1 MQTQAT
7 ILSHIKQK
15 TAKGVKQLA
24 VLIDPDFEEGLHKT
38 IDICN
43 RTQVDYIFVGGSLV
57 TEGNID
63 RCVATIKENTDI
75 PVVLFPGSTTQLTE
89 KADAL
94 LLLSLISG
102 RNPDLL
108 IGKHVESAPF
118 IKQSGIDVIPTGY
131 MLIDGGKITSVQYI
145 SNTIPI
151 PADKPD
157 IAMATAMAGE
167 LLGLQLIF
175 MDAGSGAATP
185 INDELIAKVK
195 KSVGLPIVV
204 GGGIRTG
211 KQALTAWNAGADIV
225 VIGNAVEKDKTLIEE
240 LSEAVAEW
248 PMNKA

>member
-7 ILSHIKQK
+7 ILTQIKQK

-38 IDICN
+38 VDICN

-63 RCVATIKENTDI
+63 KCVATIKENTDI

-89 KADAL
+89 RADAL

-185 INDELIAKVK
+185 INDDLIAKVK
-195 KSVGLPIVV
+195 KSVGVPIVV
-204 GGGIRTG
+204 GGGIKTG

-248 PMNKA
+248 QV

>member
-1 MQTQAT
+1 MQKQAT
-7 ILSHIKQK
+7 ILTQIKQK

-63 RCVATIKENTDI
+63 RSVATIKENTDI

-195 KSVGLPIVV
+195 KSVDLPIVV
-204 GGGIRTG
+204 GGGIKTG

-248 PMNKA
+248 QV

>member
-1 MQTQAT
+1 MQKQAT
-7 ILSHIKQK
+7 ILTRIKQK

-185 INDELIAKVK
+185 INDDLIAKVK
-195 KSVGLPIVV
+195 QSVGLPIVV

-248 PMNKA
+248 QV

>member
-1 MQTQAT
+1 MQAS
-7 ILSHIKQK
+7 ILSHIQHKTQK
-15 TAKGVKQLA
+15 GIKQLA
-24 VLIDPDFEEGLHKT
+24 VLIDPDFEEGLTKT

-57 TEGNID
+57 TEGNTD
-63 RCVATIKENTDI
+63 RCVQIIKQNTEI
-75 PVVLFPGSTTQLTE
+75 PVLLFPGSTMQLTE

-118 IKQSGIDVIPTGY
+118 IKRSGLEVIPTGY

-145 SNTIPI
+145 SNTLPI

-157 IAMATAMAGE
+157 IAVATALAGQ
-167 LLGLQLIF
+167 LLGLQLVY

-185 INDELIAKVK
+185 INDDMIARVK
-195 KSVGLPIVV
+195 KTVSLPLVV

-240 LSEAVAEW
+240 LSEAVAAW
-248 PMNKA
+248 QAY

>member
-1 MQTQAT
+1 MQGR
-7 ILSHIKQK
+7 ILSQIQQK

-24 VLIDPDFEEGLHKT
+24 VLIDPDFEEGLSKT
-38 IDICN
+38 IDVCN

-57 TEGNID
+57 TEGNTD

-75 PVVLFPGSTTQLTE
+75 PVLLFPGSTTQLTE

-118 IKQSGIDVIPTGY
+118 IKQSGLDVIPTGY
-131 MLIDGGKITSVQYI
+131 MLVDGGKITSVQYI
-145 SNTIPI
+145 SNTLPI
-151 PADKPD
+151 PSDKPD

-185 INDELIAKVK
+185 INDDIITRVK
-195 KSVGLPIVV
+195 KSINVPVVV

-248 PMNKA
+248 PINKI

>member
-1 MQTQAT
+1 MSSP
-7 ILSHIKQK
+7 ILQHIQHK
-15 TAKGVKQLA
+15 TAKSVKQLA
-24 VLIDPDFEEGLHKT
+24 VLIDPDFEDGLGKT

-57 TEGNID
+57 TEGNTS
-63 RCVATIKENTDI
+63 RCVATIKQNTDI
-75 PVVLFPGSTTQLTE
+75 PVLLFPGSTMQLTE
-89 KADAL
+89 NADAL

-118 IKQSGIDVIPTGY
+118 IKKSGLEVIPTGY

-151 PADKPD
+151 PSDKPD
-157 IAMATAMAGE
+157 IAMATALAGE
-167 LLGLQLIF
+167 LLGLQLIY
-175 MDAGSGAATP
+175 MDAGSGAANP
-185 INDELIAKVK
+185 INDDIIARVK
-195 KSVGLPIVV
+195 KTVSLPIVV

-240 LSEAVAEW
+240 LSEAAAAW
-248 PMNKA
+248 Q

>member
-7 ILSHIKQK
+7 ILTRIKQK

-195 KSVGLPIVV
+195 KSVNLPIVV
-204 GGGIRTG
+204 GGGIKTG

-248 PMNKA
+248 QV

>member
-1 MQTQAT
+1 MQTQAH
-7 ILSHIKQK
+7 ILTKIKQK

-24 VLIDPDFEEGLHKT
+24 VLIDPDFEDGLHKT
-38 IDICN
+38 IAICN

-63 RCVATIKENTDI
+63 RCVSTIKEHTDI
-75 PVVLFPGSTTQLTE
+75 PVLLFPGSSTQLTE

-118 IKQSGIDVIPTGY
+118 IKQSGLAVIPTGY

-175 MDAGSGAATP
+175 LDAGSGAATP
-185 INDELIAKVK
+185 ISDDLIAKVK
-195 KSVGLPIVV
+195 KSVSLPIVV
-204 GGGIRTG
+204 GGGIITG

-248 PMNKA
+248 Q

>member
-1 MQTQAT
+1 MQTSLLQ
-7 ILSHIKQK
+7 HIQQK
-15 TAKGVKQLA
+15 TEKGVKQLA
-24 VLIDPDFEEGLHKT
+24 VLIDPDFEEGLYKT

-63 RCVATIKENTDI
+63 KCVATIKENTDI

-145 SNTIPI
+145 SNTLPI

-167 LLGLQLIF
+167 LLGMQLVF

-185 INDELIAKVK
+185 INDDLITRVK
-195 KSVGLPIVV
+195 KSINVPLVI

-240 LSEAVAEW
+240 LSEAAAEW
-248 PMNKA
+248 QV

>member
-1 MQTQAT
+1 MQAQ
-7 ILSHIKQK
+7 ILEHIKHK

-24 VLIDPDFEEGLHKT
+24 VLIDPDFEEGLGKT

-57 TEGNID
+57 TQGNTD
-63 RCVATIKENTDI
+63 RCVNTIKQHTDI
-75 PVVLFPGSTTQLTE
+75 PVLLFPGSTMQLTE

-94 LLLSLISG
+94 LMLSLISG

-118 IKQSGIDVIPTGY
+118 IKQSGLEVIPTGY

-145 SNTIPI
+145 SNTLPI

-157 IAMATAMAGE
+157 IAMATALAGE
-167 LLGLQLIF
+167 LLGLQLIY
-175 MDAGSGAATP
+175 MDAGSGAANP
-185 INDELIAKVK
+185 INDDIIARVK
-195 KSVGLPIVV
+195 KTVSLPIVV

-240 LSEAVAEW
+240 LSEAVAAW
-248 PMNKA
+248 QL

>member
-1 MQTQAT
+1 MHTQAN
-7 ILSHIKQK
+7 ILSYIKQK

-75 PVVLFPGSTTQLTE
+75 PVLLFPGSSTQLTE

-108 IGKHVESAPF
+108 IGRHVESAPF
-118 IKQSGIDVIPTGY
+118 IKQSGLDVIPTGY

-145 SNTIPI
+145 SNTLPI

-185 INDELIAKVK
+185 INDDLITRVK
-195 KSVGLPIVV
+195 KSINVPLVI

-240 LSEAVAEW
+240 LSEAAAEW
-248 PMNKA
+248 QV

>member
-1 MQTQAT
+1 MQGS
-7 ILSHIKQK
+7 ILTHINTK
-15 TAKGVKQLA
+15 THKGIKQLA
-24 VLIDPDFEEGLHKT
+24 VLIDPDFEIGLAKT

-63 RCVATIKENTDI
+63 RCVERVKENTDI
-75 PVVLFPGSTTQLTE
+75 PVLLFPGSTTQLTE

-118 IKQSGIDVIPTGY
+118 IKKSGLEVIPTAY

-157 IAMATAMAGE
+157 IAMATALAGE
-167 LLGLQLIF
+167 LLGLQLIY

-185 INDELIAKVK
+185 INEEMISRVK
-195 KSVGLPIVV
+195 KTVKLPIVV
-204 GGGIRTG
+204 GGGIRNS
-211 KQALTAWNAGADIV
+211 KQAVAAWNAGADIV

-248 PMNKA
+248 Q

>member
-7 ILSHIKQK
+7 ILSQIKQK

-38 IDICN
+38 INICN

-63 RCVATIKENTDI
+63 KCVATIKENTDI

-185 INDELIAKVK
+185 INDDLIAKVK

-204 GGGIRTG
+204 GGGIKTG

-240 LSEAVAEW
+240 LSEAAAEW
-248 PMNKA
+248 QV

>member
-1 MQTQAT
+1 MPNP
-7 ILSHIKQK
+7 ILQHIQHK

-24 VLIDPDFEEGLHKT
+24 VLIDPDFEDGLGKT

-57 TEGNID
+57 TEGNIS
-63 RCVATIKENTDI
+63 RCVATIKQNTDI
-75 PVVLFPGSTTQLTE
+75 PVLLFPGSTTQVTE
-89 KADAL
+89 NADAL

-118 IKQSGIDVIPTGY
+118 IKKSGLEVIPTGY

-151 PADKPD
+151 PSDKPD
-157 IAMATAMAGE
+157 IAMATALAGE

-175 MDAGSGAATP
+175 MDAGSGAANP
-185 INDELIAKVK
+185 INDEIIARVK
-195 KSVGLPIVV
+195 KTVSLPIVV

-240 LSEAVAEW
+240 LSEAAAAW
-248 PMNKA
+248 Q